1 MTLRVSVTF
10 GFALTVLSV
19 PFLANAQ
26 GVVAGA
32 QQAMSRGTQEWRTT
46 TRSNKK
52 SAKQTAR
59 TQNRLNSYFR
69 NAVVTP
75 ALRECW
81 SRLQG
86 TGEVAFDI
94 TFRKSGSRWAFE
106 NISVIK
112 SDLLFWQGETAA
124 RCLRDAISPTYFHVN
139 SNDLSEEYAKKFVV
153 RWTWPVPLPPKNAK
167 LARMIGGGGLG
178 ETGGSCQICDW
189 RGTYPYGLTCKS
201 ATSGYSDCQSDISSP
216 NQCSYSTPCTSGKFG
231 TVGGVIIMY

>member
-81 SRLQG
+81 GRLQG

-94 TFRKSGSRWAFE
+94 TFRKSGS
-106 NISVIK
+106 
-112 SDLLFWQGETAA
+112 
-124 RCLRDAISPTYFHVN
+124 
-139 SNDLSEEYAKKFVV
+139 
-153 RWTWPVPLPPKNAK
+153 
-167 LARMIGGGGLG
+167 
-178 ETGGSCQICDW
+178 
-189 RGTYPYGLTCKS
+189 
-201 ATSGYSDCQSDISSP
+201 
-216 NQCSYSTPCTSGKFG
+216 
-231 TVGGVIIMY
+231 

>member
-112 SDLLFWQGETAA
+112 SDLLFWQGNTAA
-124 RCLRDAISPTYFHVN
+124 RCLRDAISPTYFRVN
-139 SNDLSEEYAKKFVV
+139 SNDLSE
-153 RWTWPVPLPPKNAK
+153 
-167 LARMIGGGGLG
+167 
-178 ETGGSCQICDW
+178 
-189 RGTYPYGLTCKS
+189 
-201 ATSGYSDCQSDISSP
+201 
-216 NQCSYSTPCTSGKFG
+216 
-231 TVGGVIIMY
+231 